1 MSKKRAKI
9 VAIFAGFIIVI
20 LIGFRISS
28 IVFATEMV
36 MKNENPYQANSRDN
50 VCQKLNQESNNKS
63 AKICSK

>member
-1 MSKKRAKI
+1 LSKKRAKI
-9 VAIFAGFIIVI
+9 VAIFAGFIIVV

-50 VCQKLNQESNNKS
+50 VCQKLQEVSNDKTNTPCQK
-63 AKICSK
+63 